1 MRSGR
6 ADAGHRRV
14 VRAPAALVLA
24 AAALT
29 GCAGTSTAPP
39 AEVAPEADCLADEVL
54 SALSG
59 GGQALTGRPGP
70 TEGSVPPGF
79 EAVRAVECRL
89 DLTVLPPEAAPGWEP
104 VDPTEEVDLGD
115 ALEPLTP
122 PSADEDPGRAVVRVL
137 ELTHEG
143 DLGPLLRA
151 LAVPSA
157 VPRPGQPCP
166 AMAELGPELF
176 LVAED
181 GRAVRV
187 AWPRDACG
195 FRLRGAPAAL
205 GSVPVVAERT
215 LQRPL
220 D

>member
-1 MRSGR
+1 MRSARAEAGR
-6 ADAGHRRV
+6 RRAAHV
-14 VRAPAALVLA
+14 PAALVLA

-59 GGQALTGRPGP
+59 GGQAMTGRPGP

-79 EAVRAVECRL
+79 EVVRAVECRL
-89 DLTVLPPEAAPGWEP
+89 DLTVLPPEAAPGWET
-104 VDPTEEVDLGD
+104 VDPDGEVDLGD
-115 ALEPLTP
+115 ALEPP
-122 PSADEDPGRAVVRVL
+122 APSSVDEAPGPAAVRVV

-176 LVAED
+176 LVAAD

-195 FRLRGAPAAL
+195 FRLHGAPAAL
-205 GSVPVVAERT
+205 ESVPVVAERT
-215 LQRPL
+215 LQRRL